1 MYLLA
6 RLAKTAD
13 LKDLEHPNNIKPLKN
28 ILKIFMSKFH
38 DYFAFMRYSR
48 TSLATSS
55 RKRSPIQN
63 SARVYPCSGSPTDS
77 TSYWNSLGI
86 SLEPDWQID
95 YTFFNRPVMARTQI
109 LVHN

>member
-55 RKRSPIQN
+55 RKRSPVQN
-63 SARVYPCSGSPTDS
+63 SARV
-77 TSYWNSLGI
+77 SLFWVSNGFNEL
-86 SLEPDWQID
+86 LEFVGYFP
-95 YTFFNRPVMARTQI
+95 
-109 LVHN
+109 

>member
-6 RLAKTAD
+6 RLAKTRD

-28 ILKIFMSKFH
+28 ILKIFMSEFH
-38 DYFAFMRYSR
+38 DYFAFIRYSR

-63 SARVYPCSGSPTDS
+63 SARV
-77 TSYWNSLGI
+77 SLFWVSNGFNEL
-86 SLEPDWQID
+86 LEFVGYFP
-95 YTFFNRPVMARTQI
+95 
-109 LVHN
+109 